1 MTKIEK
7 TILGILIVGAL
18 IAVIISM
25 ATGLLGYVNSSMG
38 SSISALLISV
48 CIIVYCLTVSKK

>member
-7 TILGILIVGAL
+7 TILGILIAGAL

>member
-7 TILGILIVGAL
+7 TILGILIAGAL

-48 CIIVYCLTVSKK
+48 CIIVYCLMIPKK